1 MKTKLSSL
9 IVVVILIQIVLVGCF
24 AEKEAV
30 NVQDTIIKPV
40 EVMEVK
46 NNEYVD
52 EISVSGNIKPSKTV
66 KLAFKIP
73 GVIEKLNFEEGNFV
87 NESDLIANLDSYQY
101 RLNSIAAQANYESLQ
116 LKVRSEIPS
125 AINQAKSQL
134 ELIQKR
140 YESIS
145 KLYEKGSVSEDKL
158 DETRTA
164 LVTIKNKYNEAVNAK
179 EVYDKKLEQAK
190 AMSELA
196 DSNLEDTKL
205 YSPMDGIVVKKLFEA
220 GETVAAGYP
229 VLVLGKLDNVEAEIG
244 LPDDHINRIE
254 IGHETK
260 VYVYGIEKEFKGVVK
275 EIGAIADSKTR
286 TFPVKINI
294 ENKDLSLKPGMIA
307 KVTIVFEN
315 LESVLVPVDSV
326 INMPEGPAVFVYSE
340 EKGIVTE
347 RSVTTG
353 KIVKDR
359 VEILQGL
366 NEGEKI
372 VVKGQFKLKDNDE
385 VKVEGSK

>member
-1 MKTKLSSL
+1 MKAKLSGF
-9 IVVVILIQIVLVGCF
+9 IVVVILIQMVLVGCF
-24 AEKEAV
+24 AKKDAA

-40 EVMEVK
+40 EVIEVK

-52 EISVSGNIKPSKTV
+52 EVSVSGNIKPSKTV

-73 GVIEKLNFEEGNFV
+73 GVIEKINFEEGNFV
-87 NESDLIANLDSYQY
+87 KEGDLIANLDSYQY
-101 RLNSIAAQANYESLQ
+101 RLNAIAAQSNYESLQ

-145 KLYEKGSVSEDKL
+145 KLYKKGSVSEDKL

-196 DSNLEDTKL
+196 DSNLADTKL
-205 YSPMDGIVVKKLFEA
+205 YSPIDGIVVKKLFEA

-244 LPDDHINRIE
+244 MPDDHINRIK

-294 ENKDLSLKPGMIA
+294 ENKDLNLKPGMIA

-353 KIVKDR
+353 QIVKDR

>member
-1 MKTKLSSL
+1 MKNKLSSFV
-9 IVVVILIQIVLVGCF
+9 VVVILIQMVLTGCF

-30 NVQDTIIKPV
+30 NVQDAIIKPV
-40 EVMEVK
+40 EVVEVK

-73 GVIEKLNFEEGNFV
+73 GVIEKINFEEGNFV
-87 NESDLIANLDSYQY
+87 NEGDLIANLDSYQY
-101 RLNSIAAQANYESLQ
+101 RLNAIAAQSNYESLQ

-125 AINQAKSQL
+125 AINQAESQL

-158 DETRTA
+158 DETRAA

-205 YSPMDGIVVKKLFEA
+205 CSPIDGIVVKKLFEA

-254 IGHETK
+254 IGCETK

-294 ENKDLSLKPGMIA
+294 ENKDLNLKPGMIA